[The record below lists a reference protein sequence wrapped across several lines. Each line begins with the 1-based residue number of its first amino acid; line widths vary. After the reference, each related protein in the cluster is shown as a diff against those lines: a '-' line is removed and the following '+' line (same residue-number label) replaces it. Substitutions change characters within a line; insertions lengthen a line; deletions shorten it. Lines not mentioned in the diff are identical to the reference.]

1 LGRSGGI
8 GGRLAAKVA
17 VRISAAGFSR
27 ALSSKIGKS
36 FVSTDISVDE
46 ALDYAADYSD
56 DEAEQL
62 IFAGIRTAI
71 SAMEGFPVNSGQE
84 SILYGKIVPWFEAL
98 PLDPDQCAA
107 EIQGAY
113 YEFGDYLE
121 FMSITIDTGV
131 SIVEDAIVRAKF
143 VQNVQQIV
151 SFIF

>member
-1 LGRSGGI
+1 MSRTGISGK
-8 GGRLAAKVA
+8 LAAKVA
-17 VRISAAGFSR
+17 VKIGGAGFSR

-46 ALDYAADYSD
+46 ALSYADEYTD

-62 IFAGIRTAI
+62 VFAGIRTAI

-84 SILYGKIVPWFEAL
+84 SILYGKIIPWFEAL
-98 PLDPDQCAA
+98 PLDPDECAG
-107 EIQGAY
+107 ELQKAY
-113 YEFGDYLE
+113 SEFGDYLE

-131 SIVEDAIVRAKF
+131 SIMEDAIIRAKF

>member
-1 LGRSGGI
+1 MSRTGISGK
-8 GGRLAAKVA
+8 LAAKVA
-17 VRISAAGFSR
+17 VKIGGAGFSR

-46 ALDYAADYSD
+46 ALSFADEYTD

-62 IFAGIRTAI
+62 VFAGIRAAI
-71 SAMEGFPVNSGQE
+71 NAMEGFPENEGQE
-84 SILYGKIVPWFEAL
+84 SILYGRIVPWFEAL
-98 PLDPDQCAA
+98 PLDPDECAA
-107 EIQGAY
+107 RIQNAY